1 MALEVRIPKI
11 KVSAGLY
18 PFLRFK
24 SVPEFMPFLA
34 PRGYLHTLVFELFF
48 MAGNIAPSISFSFSP
63 ISLLPLLLLLISF
76 SNSDPSFFL
85 LGSLTIQGYPDNP
98 T

>member
-48 MAGNIAPSISFSFSP
+48 MAGNIAPSISFSP